1 MIKELIIKSIALY
14 QRFISPIFSIYF
26 GINCRFYP
34 SCSEYIKEAIE
45 KFGIFKGSY
54 LGFKRLLR
62 CHPLSS
68 GGYDPVCA
76 NFSKKEEKISW
87 KKECF

>member
-14 QRFISPIFSIYF
+14 QRFISPVFFTYF
-26 GINCRFYP
+26 GVNCRFYP

-45 KFGIFKGSY
+45 KFGILKGSY

-76 NFSKKEEKISW
+76 NFLKKEVDNS
-87 KKECF
+87 